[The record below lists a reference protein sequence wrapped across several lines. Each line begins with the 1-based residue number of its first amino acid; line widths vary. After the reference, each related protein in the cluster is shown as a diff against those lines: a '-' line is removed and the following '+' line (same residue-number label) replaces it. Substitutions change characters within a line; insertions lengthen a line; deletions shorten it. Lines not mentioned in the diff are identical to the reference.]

1 MEEPLSACE
10 KITQLC
16 EQVKGLLAHDS
27 QQALCL
33 AQQALALAQ
42 QIEAPRRLLLQALI
56 CRGGAQRFCGDLDAS
71 FEDYSEVLAQCRD
84 QGSELDDLHA
94 SALLGLGIVYRN
106 RADYRQA
113 LDCYQQGLERAR
125 RSGAKRIESTLLNGL
140 GNVHSVL
147 GSHTEAVGYYLQALT
162 LAREQADPQ
171 AELVMLGNLG
181 FLFEEMGDFEQA
193 LTYYEQALV
202 QSDRVKDRY
211 FRVSILSN
219 KCSSLRQLGRFEQA
233 LSAGLQAHREA
244 LESGNEMRRAPTL
257 QVLAALY
264 KDIGEYEQA
273 EQRIQEAIQIYKVVG
288 NLRHLPEALRL
299 QGGLASLRGEHALA
313 EAAFLAAL
321 ERTQTEGDPK
331 EEAAAHQALAEHFE
345 SRGELGKALPHF
357 KAYHALEQ
365 RLRREQVQLVL
376 ASRLTDRENEV
387 ARKDAELQRLRNGEL
402 AELVAA
408 LERANQQKEVLLV
421 QLSQQ
426 AIEDPLTG
434 LYNRRY
440 LEEYLPRELQFAQRQ
455 KQVLALALA
464 DLDNFKQIND
474 HFSHEVGDQV
484 LKIVSQIFRKHSRKS
499 DVVIRYGGEELLL
512 VMPETDSTQGRDVC
526 ERIRRAVESHPWKH
540 FHPDLHVTLSMGLSD
555 SRTRS
560 PRRLLQH
567 ADKMLYVAKN
577 AGKNQVAA

>member
-1 MEEPLSACE
+1 MVEPLSPCE

-16 EQVKGLLAHDS
+16 EQAKAQLAHDS
-27 QQALCL
+27 PNALCL
-33 AQQALALAQ
+33 AQEALTLARHV
-42 QIEAPRRLLLQALI
+42 EAPLRLQIQALI
-56 CRGGAQRFCGDLDAS
+56 CRGGAQRFCGNLDAS
-71 FEDYSEVLAQCRD
+71 FEDYSEALTLCLSD
-84 QGSELDDLHA
+84 SSELDDLHA
-94 SALLGLGIVYRN
+94 SAFLGLGIVYRN
-106 RADYRQA
+106 RATYRPA
-113 LDCYQQGLERAR
+113 LDCYQKGLELAR
-125 RSGAKRIESTLLNGL
+125 RSGARRTESTLLNGL
-140 GNVHSVL
+140 GNVYSVL

-162 LAREQADPQ
+162 LAREQDDLQ

-193 LTYYEQALV
+193 LTYYEQALI
-202 QSDRVKDRY
+202 QSDLVKDRY
-211 FRVSILSN
+211 FRISILSN
-219 KCSSLRQLGRFEQA
+219 QCSSLRQLGRFEQS
-233 LSAGLQAHREA
+233 LRVGVQAHQEA

-257 QVLAALY
+257 QVLAALH
-264 KDIGEYEQA
+264 KDMGQYERA
-273 EQRIQEAIQIYKVVG
+273 EQNIQEAIQIFKEVG

-299 QGGLASLRGEHALA
+299 RGGLASQRGEHDQA
-313 EAAFLAAL
+313 EAAFLEAL

-331 EEAAAHQALAEHFE
+331 EEAAAHRELAEHFE
-345 SRGELGKALPHF
+345 RLAELGKALTHF

-365 RLRREQVQLVL
+365 RLRREQVHLVL
-376 ASRLTDRENEV
+376 ASRLADMENEV

-408 LERANQQKEVLLV
+408 LERANQQKEVLLT

-440 LEEYLPRELQFAQRQ
+440 LDEYLPRELLFAHRQ
-455 KQVLALALA
+455 QQPLALALA

-484 LKIVSQIFRKHSRKS
+484 LKIVSQIFRKYSRKS

-540 FHPDLHVTLSMGLSD
+540 FHADLRVTLSMGLSD

-560 PRRLLQH
+560 PQRLLRH
-567 ADKMLYVAKN
+567 ADRMLYVAKN

>member
-1 MEEPLSACE
+1 MEESLSACE
-10 KITQLC
+10 KVTQLC
-16 EQVKGLLAHDS
+16 EQVKDLLAHDS

-33 AQQALALAQ
+33 AQQAHALARQ
-42 QIEAPRRLLLQALI
+42 AEGPPRLQLQALI
-56 CRGGAQRFCGDLDAS
+56 CRGGAHRFCGDLDAS
-71 FEDYSEVLAQCRD
+71 FEDYSEVLARCCD
-84 QGSELDDLHA
+84 EGSELDDLHA

-125 RSGAKRIESTLLNGL
+125 RSGARRIESTLLNGL

-147 GSHTEAVGYYLQALT
+147 GSHTEAVGYYLRALT
-162 LAREQADPQ
+162 LAREQADTQ

-193 LTYYEQALV
+193 LTYYDQALT

-219 KCSSLRQLGRFEQA
+219 KCSSLRQLGRFDQA
-233 LSAGLQAHREA
+233 LCVGLQAHQEA

-273 EQRIQEAIQIYKVVG
+273 DQQIQEAIQIYKVVG

-299 QGGLASLRGEHALA
+299 QGGLASLRGEHGLA
-313 EAAFLAAL
+313 EAAFREAL

-331 EEAAAHQALAEHFE
+331 EEAAAHREMAEHFE
-345 SRGELGKALPHF
+345 GCGEPSKALTHF

-376 ASRLTDRENEV
+376 ASRLTDMENEV
-387 ARKDAELQRLRNGEL
+387 ARKEAELQRLRNGEL

-408 LERANQQKEVLLV
+408 LERANQQKEVLLA

-455 KQVLALALA
+455 RQPLALALA

-474 HFSHEVGDQV
+474 RFSHEVGDQV

-512 VMPETDSTQGRDVC
+512 VMPETDAIQGRDVC
-526 ERIRRAVESHPWKH
+526 ERICRAVECHPWKH
-540 FHPDLHVTLSMGLSD
+540 FHSELRVTLSMGLSD

-560 PRRLLQH
+560 PQRLLQH
-567 ADKMLYVAKN
+567 ADRMLYVAKN